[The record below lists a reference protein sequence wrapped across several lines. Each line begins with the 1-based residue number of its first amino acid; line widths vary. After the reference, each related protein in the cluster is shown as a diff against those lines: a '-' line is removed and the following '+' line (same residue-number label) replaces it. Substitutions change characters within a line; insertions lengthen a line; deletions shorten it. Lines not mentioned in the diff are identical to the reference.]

1 MDVLARRGRAWAMV
15 GTLTLLRFACAAA
28 AAPRQG
34 STAPPQPIED
44 FFDITLGGVSQKV
57 LVQGN
62 DLSRP
67 ILLWLHGGP
76 GASAMLLA
84 HAYTRRL
91 RDRFI
96 VVNWDQRGTAFSYH
110 DGMSPDLISE
120 ENIVRDTIELT
131 EELRRRYSKPKVFLL
146 GHSFG
151 TVVGLRA
158 VQHRPD
164 LFYAYVGMG
173 QVIDFERSKAIA
185 SKWLER
191 KLLEAH
197 ADEDLALFRADGV
210 SADLLRK
217 YGAYYH
223 KPVDWKAI
231 MEASPHFVDTFPE
244 RYMRGREFSGKHMKS
259 DGSLPSVRAYL
270 NRLEVPAFFFVGRHD
285 HVMACAPELVVE
297 YLKRLRAPKKKLVW
311 FEGSAHHP
319 NLEEPERFQDALI
332 KEVLPVG
339 SLK

>member
-131 EELRRRYSKPKVFLL
+131 EELRRRYSKPKVFLW
-146 GHSFG
+146 
-151 TVVGLRA
+151 A
-158 VQHRPD
+158 
-164 LFYAYVGMG
+164 
-173 QVIDFERSKAIA
+173 
-185 SKWLER
+185 W
-191 KLLEAH
+191 
-197 ADEDLALFRADGV
+197 
-210 SADLLRK
+210 
-217 YGAYYH
+217 
-223 KPVDWKAI
+223 
-231 MEASPHFVDTFPE
+231 
-244 RYMRGREFSGKHMKS
+244 GK
-259 DGSLPSVRAYL
+259 
-270 NRLEVPAFFFVGRHD
+270 
-285 HVMACAPELVVE
+285 
-297 YLKRLRAPKKKLVW
+297 
-311 FEGSAHHP
+311 
-319 NLEEPERFQDALI
+319 
-332 KEVLPVG
+332 
-339 SLK
+339 